1 MCRGSCRGWDPG
13 PRVFPGATLPLPSQ
27 SLRDCRGCRGSVG
40 HVPHP
45 FCNNVPGRE
54 GSGSCPRLGE
64 HALPWPSGERHH
76 EAGLVPAPGEQPAS
90 PCGFYVSVASA
101 ACCPH
106 STSVSRL
113 AGRVLAALPNDRG
126 AVVLSRRASES
137 RPCPA
142 PPATPPGLRA
152 RPECPQGSCLLCWIA
167 GPIWPDQ
174 PLVQGAP
181 GSRERLG

>member
-1 MCRGSCRGWDPG
+1 MCGLCRGSCRGWDPG

-27 SLRDCRGCRGSVG
+27 SLRDCRRCGASAG

-45 FCNNVPGRE
+45 FCNVPGRE

-106 STSVSRL
+106 STSVSCL
-113 AGRVLAALPNDRG
+113 AGRVLAALPNYRG
-126 AVVLSRRASES
+126 AVV
-137 RPCPA
+137 
-142 PPATPPGLRA
+142 PPGLGVPSLSCSTCHTSRPPRA
-152 RPECPQGSCLLCWIA
+152 AGMSPGSCLLCWIA
-167 GPIWPDQ
+167 GPI
-174 PLVQGAP
+174 LA
-181 GSRERLG
+181 